1 MTFLK
6 NFIWMYLTIPLL
18 LAVSI
23 SFSFRFGFPQ
33 FKIGK
38 MVASLMS
45 RRDKPGEISPV
56 ASLAVAL
63 SSRIGVG
70 TLAGVGLALSLGGP
84 GSIFWMWIAAVIS
97 SAATYGENTLAQ
109 KFKKREGEAFFG
121 GPAFYIEKR
130 NRSFG
135 FLYAIL
141 LIVTYTLGFSAVQM
155 NTISLTLDFPP
166 IGLAVLL
173 TLLTAIIIFSGILR
187 VAKLVAKIVPI
198 IAIFFF
204 AMSMIAIIINIA
216 YIPAFFIEIITDA
229 LNFGSFTTGAGLSAI
244 VIGVKRGVFSNEA
257 GLGTGAHAAAITHHD
272 DPREQG
278 YIGVL
283 GIYLTTLV
291 CVTLVAF
298 LIMSTGAHRAGV
310 HAGNGIE
317 YLNFALMNLFG
328 PIGSILLTISIF
340 AFGFSTVITAYLY
353 GEINAKYLS
362 SSPFIIWGLR
372 LLVLIVVFISTILDG
387 STIWSLVDIG
397 VGITA
402 LINLIALFMLERKI
416 K

>member
-1 MTFLK
+1 
-6 NFIWMYLTIPLL
+6 
-18 LAVSI
+18 
-23 SFSFRFGFPQ
+23 
-33 FKIGK
+33 
-38 MVASLMS
+38 
-45 RRDKPGEISPV
+45 
-56 ASLAVAL
+56 
-63 SSRIGVG
+63 
-70 TLAGVGLALSLGGP
+70 
-84 GSIFWMWIAAVIS
+84 MWSAAIIS

-109 KFKKREGEAFFG
+109 KFKKREGEAFLG
-121 GPAFYIEKR
+121 GPAFYIEQKSK
-130 NRSFG
+130 NVG

-155 NTISLTLDFPP
+155 NTISATLDFPP

-204 AMSMIAIIINIA
+204 GMSIVAIIINIS
-216 YIPAFFIEIITDA
+216 YIPVFLTEIIADA
-229 LNFGSFTTGAGLSAI
+229 LNFGSFVTGSGFSAI
-244 VIGVKRGVFSNEA
+244 VIGVRRGVFSNEA

-283 GIYLTTLV
+283 GIYLTTLI

-298 LIMSTGAHRAGV
+298 LIMSTGAHHAGV
-310 HAGNGIE
+310 HVGNGIE
-317 YLNFALMNLFG
+317 YLNFALVSIFG
-328 PIGSILLTISIF
+328 SAGAILLTVSIF

-362 SSPFIIWGLR
+362 SNPFAIWGLR
-372 LLVLIVVFISTILDG
+372 LLVLVVVFVSTILDG
-387 STIWSLVDIG
+387 GIIWSLVDIG

-402 LINLIALFMLERKI
+402 LINLIAIFMLRQKI
-416 K
+416 GK